1 MSGAVLC
8 FAGFGGFGLFVMCSG
23 WWLLG
28 VVVASFWIGLVVLV
42 GVVWVVC
49 GFGFSCRFPGYL
61 GLGCLWRRCGV
72 FGLFACEV
80 SVFRG
85 VGAVT
90 VVDLPLCLV
99 CGCW

>member
-28 VVVASFWIGLVVLV
+28 MGVASFWIGLVVLV

-61 GLGCLWRRCGV
+61 GLV
-72 FGLFACEV
+72 AC
-80 SVFRG
+80 G
-85 VGAVT
+85 VGAVFLGCLLVRFRFF
-90 VVDLPLCLV
+90 VV
-99 CGCW
+99 

>member
-28 VVVASFWIGLVVLV
+28 VAVASFWIGLVVLV

-49 GFGFSCRFPGYL
+49 GFGFF
-61 GLGCLWRRCGV
+61 V
-72 FGLFACEV
+72 
-80 SVFRG
+80 
-85 VGAVT
+85 
-90 VVDLPLCLV
+90 
-99 CGCW
+99 